1 MQIPKVSPDAGNIL
15 KQLRLKRGLSQVVL
29 AERMNLNNS
38 QHVWNIENGTNNL
51 TLDMVEPAAKALNV
65 SPNVFL
71 SKKVKQII

>member
-1 MQIPKVSPDAGNIL
+1 MQIPKVSPDAGKIL

-71 SKKVKQII
+71 SQKVKQII

>member
-1 MQIPKVSPDAGNIL
+1 MQIPKISPDAGQIL

-51 TLDMVEPAAKALNV
+51 TLDMLEPAAKALNV

-71 SKKVKQII
+71 SQKVKQII